1 MKQPRTKKDLILKG
15 EDYFLP
21 QLSVDCVI
29 FGFHEGVLKVLLI
42 RLAPL
47 PQWGLV
53 GGFILK
59 EENPDAAA
67 HRILK
72 ERTGLDEIFLQ
83 FLQVFGN
90 PDRTKT
96 DTWPVL
102 IGKLGVK
109 AGTNNWL
116 LKRFVSLG
124 YYALVDF
131 HEVTPG
137 TDGSFESC
145 VWFDI
150 HEIPALLF
158 DHREIL
164 DQALE
169 TLQLHLNY
177 HPVGYNLLP
186 VSFTMPELQRLYE
199 TILDKKLDRRNFQR
213 KILSFGIL
221 RRLKE
226 KRKGVAHKAPYLY
239 SFDLRKYNKA
249 LKEGLGGGW

>member
-1 MKQPRTKKDLILKG
+1 MKQPRSKEDLILRG
-15 EDYFLP
+15 EEYFLP
-21 QLSVDCVI
+21 QVSVDCVI
-29 FGFHEGVLKVLLI
+29 FGFHEGVLKVLLVK
-42 RLAPL
+42 LKQL
-47 PQWGLV
+47 PEWGLI

-59 EENPDAAA
+59 EEDPSAAA

-72 ERTGLDEIFLQ
+72 ERTGLKEIFLQ
-83 FLQVFGN
+83 FLNVFGD
-90 PDRTKT
+90 PGRTNT
-96 DTWPVL
+96 DTWPLL
-102 IGKLGVK
+102 IGSFNLK
-109 AGTNNWL
+109 AAKDNWL

-131 HEVTPG
+131 NEVRPMI
-137 TDGSFESC
+137 DRPNESC
-145 VWFDI
+145 EWFDI

-158 DHREIL
+158 DHKDIL
-164 DQALE
+164 KTALE

-186 VSFTMPELQRLYE
+186 EKFTMPELQSLYE

-226 KRKGVAHKAPYLY
+226 KRKGVAHKAPFLY